1 MKMFTLLAGYMV
13 IWLEGLHGEE
23 VIWYFVGSY
32 GKKVCNMVRIIY
44 GEDVYTVR
52 RFTW

>member
-1 MKMFTLLAGYMV
+1 MV
-13 IWLEGLHGEE
+13 YGLHGEE
-23 VIWYFVGSY
+23 DIMISRLHSTCNFVGSY